1 MNEVGTR
8 LRAARLE
15 LGLTMAD
22 VAERTGVHIQSVH
35 RWETGAVQ
43 PDLIRL
49 RGLAS
54 VLGRPVEW
62 FLGVESPD
70 GDVPEVSR
78 RAGVF
83 LSFLGEVF
91 LGAGL
96 RLEASVSEVESG
108 GMPNM
113 VTVQGL
119 DPGRGDEMCVFH
131 VSGVGV
137 EEVVSGRWRAAGNA
151 RVPFLGGFGW
161 GEWVV
166 VVDVG
171 RRELRDGAVFLL
183 ESGGVRSIVRCRWE
197 GGWVSETMGG
207 RVLLDEVLFHSS
219 VWGEV
224 VWVSGRSLDI
234 GLGEVG
240 G

>member
-35 RWETGAVQ
+35 RWETGLVQ

-91 LGAGL
+91 RGAGL
-96 RLEASVSEVESG
+96 RLEASVSEVEES
-108 GMPNM
+108 GMPRM
-113 VTVQGL
+113 VSVQGL
-119 DPGRGDEMCVFH
+119 DPERGDEICTFY
-131 VSGVGV
+131 VSGEGGEGV
-137 EEVVSGRWRAAGNA
+137 APGRWRAAGNA

-166 VVDVG
+166 VVDIG
-171 RRELRDGAVFLL
+171 RRELRDGAVYLL
-183 ESGGVRSIVRCRWE
+183 ESGAVRSIVRCRWE

-224 VWVSGRSLDI
+224 VWVGGRSLDL
-234 GLGEVG
+234 GLGEVSG
-240 G
+240 

>member
-1 MNEVGTR
+1 MNEVGAR

-22 VAERTGVHIQSVH
+22 VAKLTGVHMQSIH

-54 VLGRPVEW
+54 VLARPLEW
-62 FLGVESPD
+62 FLGKDSP
-70 GDVPEVSR
+70 GGEAPEFSR

-83 LSFLGEVF
+83 LGFLEEVF
-91 LGAGL
+91 GGVGL
-96 RLEASVSEVESG
+96 RLDASVSGIEGLGV
-108 GMPNM
+108 PRL
-113 VTVQGL
+113 VTVPAL
-119 DPGRGDEMCVFH
+119 DPDRGDEICMFH
-131 VSGVGV
+131 VSGGGGEGV
-137 EEVVSGRWRAAGNA
+137 DHGRWRSATKV

-166 VVDVG
+166 VVDIG
-171 RRELRDGAVFLL
+171 RRGLRDGGVYML
-183 ESGGVRSIVRCRWE
+183 ESGGVRTIVRCRWE
-197 GGWVSETMGG
+197 GGWVSETIGG
-207 RVLLDEVLFHSS
+207 RVLLDEALFHGS

-224 VWVSGRSLDI
+224 VWVGGRSL
-234 GLGEVG
+234 EVG
-240 G
+240 FGLEEG